1 MRLSAAL
8 AAAAAATT
16 LHTVAGFTPGFA
28 VRAPALRRH
37 RSLTGAPVAAR
48 RGRLYA
54 SDEDG
59 EDEDAADADDG
70 VRWLPPLDPS
80 GAETEAGE
88 GEAVLP
94 LFPLGAHVPGT
105 ETVLNIFEPRYRAM
119 YNAILL
125 NGSKRFCV
133 AAIDPDTGRV
143 AEVGTMFYLDDLKEV
158 SQQTDDRVK
167 FVCTHS
173 VKERVRIDRVLNPQ
187 AWQSGST
194 YLKVVGSEIED
205 VDAATDTGSAEAA
218 IMQTFTRVVELQ
230 ARGNEDIRF
239 APSTPDKFGV
249 SRDKFWA
256 MVELWKGLLDANILG
271 RQQEMQLTLQKRLLK
286 FLSEKGQGPKA
297 GGDASIRMSDLPA
310 DLKNE
315 VQQLQERVQEE
326 LQPMLKEQTT
336 VLQRLL
342 QEDSHAKRLAVLAAS
357 FEHEERR
364 LAARSAL
371 RSLGLGGSGG
381 GGGGSEAAA

>member
-1 MRLSAAL
+1 MRFVTLLLPL
-8 AAAAAATT
+8 AAALRVAPSVPVPRPRVCVAVMSEGLEAVASQVRW
-16 LHTVAGFTPGFA
+16 HTVIDPTEEDSEP
-28 VRAPALRRH
+28 
-37 RSLTGAPVAAR
+37 SDGATVM
-48 RGRLYA
+48 
-54 SDEDG
+54 
-59 EDEDAADADDG
+59 
-70 VRWLPPLDPS
+70 
-80 GAETEAGE
+80 
-88 GEAVLP
+88 P
-94 LFPLGAHVPGT
+94 LFPLGVTYLPFT
-105 ETVLNIFEPRYRAM
+105 TTVLNIFEPRYRAM

-205 VDAATDTGSAEAA
+205 VDAATDTASAEAA

-286 FLSEKGQGPKA
+286 FLSEKGQGPKG

-371 RSLGLGGSGG
+371 RSLGLGGGGG